1 MLQKKY
7 DNKEENLQIIK
18 NSLTYVLTTLG
29 ASESFIESS
38 LNDIISSELSY
49 SFVNDFMKVDFG
61 DDVNQSVSSST
72 IVTHF
77 NASAALYKVHVEFRD
92 EVKKSTMVMIYNA
105 DMDFV
110 DYQFKEDIPSRHRY
124 YQNLCDLEFELK
136 RSLIS
141 QLKRLPSVFKCDEN
155 LLDKFFNQIYLTK
168 HHDYHSV
175 GENTKNM
182 KFSLSYSSQK
192 FAIKT
197 NIFSINVDYFNHS
210 KFDIICEIEFDTLTK
225 IKDITFI
232 FQSKSVDRYKITQDI
247 ISFDSDLSL
256 WRYQKKYFADKH
268 IKIDL
273 IPTNGLSNEDF
284 YFLLNLKFCPHPEI
298 HDILPELMNP
308 SAYNFNSIDFKNR
321 LNTAEML
328 LF

>member
-7 DNKEENLQIIK
+7 DNKEKNLQIIK

-197 NIFSINVDYFNHS
+197 NIFSINVDYF
-210 KFDIICEIEFDTLTK
+210 I
-225 IKDITFI
+225 
-232 FQSKSVDRYKITQDI
+232 QSKSVDRYKITQDI

>member
-7 DNKEENLQIIK
+7 DNKEKNLQIIK

-210 KFDIICEIEFDTLTK
+210 K
-225 IKDITFI
+225 
-232 FQSKSVDRYKITQDI
+232 SVDRYKITQDI